1 MDLKRG
7 TSLSGVPSRRDF
19 LVATARSVSMTA
31 GCLGSESNIARCA
44 SQGEGT
50 ESPHLR
56 QIVPIEGTDQV
67 ALGIVVSPETVQQDQ
82 YHAVEVRNRDGTL
95 VTSIPLEDNRDM
107 NQLTQNDFPVLTSED
122 GELYGVSLGP
132 PPVHGEFTAS
142 LVSPDEETIATATT
156 RFNCYADD
164 GSLP

>member
-1 MDLKRG
+1 
-7 TSLSGVPSRRDF
+7 
-19 LVATARSVSMTA
+19 MTA
-31 GCLGSESNIARCA
+31 GCLGRESNIARCA
-44 SQGEGT
+44 SQGEGS
-50 ESPHLR
+50 ESQHLR
-56 QIVPIEGTDQV
+56 QIVPIEGSEQV

-82 YHAVEVRNRDGTL
+82 YHAVDVRDRDGAL

-107 NQLTQNDFPVLTSED
+107 NRLTQDDFPVLTSED
-122 GELYGVSLGP
+122 GELYGVPLGP

-142 LVSPDEETIATATT
+142 LVTPDDGTVATATI